1 MYQVEMVSKQTKPH
15 DGYDEGQKPA
25 PRRSER
31 IRRPAVKVD
40 QDGDSSSP
48 LSSVPSSPEPENKTP
63 AKRGRANKDEKAT
76 QSKPAAKKAKTVTAT
91 VIDDRQPGEIR
102 YWLMKAEPESRIEKG
117 QDVKFSIDDLERL
130 RTSTWEGV
138 RNHEA
143 KKNMQRM
150 RLGDMA
156 FLYHSNCKEPGIAGV
171 MKICKEG
178 YPDFTAWDKSHPY
191 FDAKS
196 REESPV
202 WHMVDVE
209 FERRMERFVSLKEL
223 REYGDKELKGLALL
237 RRSQLSV
244 SPVSKKEWE
253 FIMELAEKA
262 VDVDEA

>member
-1 MYQVEMVSKQTKPH
+1 
-15 DGYDEGQKPA
+15 
-25 PRRSER
+25 
-31 IRRPAVKVD
+31 
-40 QDGDSSSP
+40 
-48 LSSVPSSPEPENKTP
+48 
-63 AKRGRANKDEKAT
+63 
-76 QSKPAAKKAKTVTAT
+76 
-91 VIDDRQPGEIR
+91 
-102 YWLMKAEPESRIEKG
+102 WLMKAEPEPRIEKG

-150 RLGDMA
+150 RLGDLA

-171 MKICKEG
+171 MKICTEG

-191 FDAKS
+191 FDAKTK
-196 REESPV
+196 EESPV

-244 SPVSKKEWE
+244 SPVSREEWE
-253 FIMELAEKA
+253 FIMELEKK
-262 VDVDEA
+262 